1 MIKWSD
7 DYKIGIQMI
16 DEQHEKLFEIANRAY
31 DVLTNKYLVDKY
43 DKIED
48 VIDEL
53 TNYTKYH
60 FKTEEDYM
68 LKIHYKRFLSQKAAH
83 DEIIKKVYELR
94 SEDFDENQ
102 DNKFVALLEFIVEW
116 ISEHILRADRMIA
129 QATK

>member
-7 DYKIGIQMI
+7 NYKIGIQMI